1 MANVPSGSANSIQIV
16 KMCEAFKSNGH
27 NIKLILP
34 NLISQDNLE
43 SNYYD
48 IKNKFY
54 IKRIG
59 KKIKT
64 IKGVFNFIIPLLLVI
79 ESLKDKSNDLII
91 TRNIIISMILIILKK
106 KHVLEL
112 HDDISTS
119 GKLTSL
125 IFKLFNLLNSKYI
138 LKIIFITNSLKIY
151 ISKKFNYSNNNYKVL
166 PDATEINNFN
176 IKKNYK
182 KYFNIG
188 YFGSIYNSRGVDV
201 ILKLS
206 KTDKNNKYFIYGGNK
221 NESAKIKR
229 RIGSANLLINPRVSY
244 KNVKNLLCE
253 MDILLM
259 PYKDKVTAGGDIG
272 DISKFTSPLKMFDYL
287 GASKIIL
294 VSELEVLKEILKNKY
309 NCIFIKN
316 FNNINSWRNEI
327 NKINT
332 DNIKSII
339 LRNNALKTAL
349 IYNWKNRARD
359 MICWN
364 FITILI
370 SFLINLKLSQYND

>member
-1 MANVPSGSANSIQIV
+1 MNIHYLATANVPSGSANSIQIT
-16 KMCEAFKSNGH
+16 KMCEAFKTNGH

-34 NLISQDNLE
+34 NLISEDNLN
-43 SNYYD
+43 SDYYD
-48 IKNKFY
+48 VKNKFY
-54 IKRIG
+54 IKKIG
-59 KKIKT
+59 KKIKS
-64 IKGVFNFIIPLLLVI
+64 IKGVFNLIIPLFLVI
-79 ESLKDKSNDLII
+79 ESLKDKSNELII
-91 TRNIIISMILIILKK
+91 TRNIIVSFILIILRK

-138 LKIIFITNSLKIY
+138 YKIIFITNSLKIY

-188 YFGSIYNSRGVDV
+188 YFGSIYKSRGVDF

-206 KTDKNNKYFIYGGNK
+206 MMDKNNKYFIYGGNK

-229 RIGSANLLINPRVSY
+229 RIGSTNLFINPRVSY
-244 KNVKNLLCE
+244 KNVKNLLYK

-259 PYKDKVTAGGDIG
+259 PYKDKVTSGGDIG

-327 NKINT
+327 KKINT
-332 DNIKSII
+332 DNTKSII

-359 MICWN
+359 MIC
-364 FITILI
+364 
-370 SFLINLKLSQYND
+370 

>member
-1 MANVPSGSANSIQIV
+1 MNIHYLATAHVPSGSANSIQII

-64 IKGVFNFIIPLLLVI
+64 IKGVFNIIVPLFLVI

-91 TRNIIISMILIILKK
+91 TRNIIVSLILIILKK
-106 KHVLEL
+106 KHILEL
-112 HDDISTS
+112 HDDIYTS

-138 LKIIFITNSLKIY
+138 YKIIFITNSLKTY
-151 ISKKFNYSNNNYKVL
+151 ISKKFNYSNNNYMVL

-176 IKKNYK
+176 IKKNFK
-182 KYFNIG
+182 KYLNIG
-188 YFGSIYNSRGVDV
+188 YFGSIYKSRGVDI

-206 KTDKNNKYFIYGGNK
+206 MTDKNNKYFIYGGNR

-229 RIGSANLLINPRVSY
+229 RIGSTNLSINPRVSY
-244 KNVKNLLCE
+244 KNVKNLLCK

-287 GASKIIL
+287 GASKILL

-327 NKINT
+327 NKIYT
-332 DNIKSII
+332 DNVKSII
-339 LRNNALKTAL
+339 LRKNALKTAL

-359 MICWN
+359 MIC
-364 FITILI
+364 
-370 SFLINLKLSQYND
+370 